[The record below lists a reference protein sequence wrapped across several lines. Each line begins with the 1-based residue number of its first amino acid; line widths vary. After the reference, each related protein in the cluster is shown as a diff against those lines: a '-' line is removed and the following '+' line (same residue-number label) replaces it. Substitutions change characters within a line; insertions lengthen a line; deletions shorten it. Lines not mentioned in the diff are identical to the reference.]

1 MINYYVALK
10 SCKYLFKLF
19 LDFCLLVENPR
30 YNVFT
35 DKYSVW
41 NCSDIRSLKLLIMI
55 STHFPIVVNT
65 YISCRLIS
73 DWSVEI

>member
-35 DKYSVW
+35 DKYV
-41 NCSDIRSLKLLIMI
+41 CLEL
-55 STHFPIVVNT
+55 F
-65 YISCRLIS
+65 
-73 DWSVEI
+73 